1 MLPGSP
7 VTSPNELDVRLAP
20 ERIAADWIDSLVVI
34 GRLFDKRV
42 PIMLQRAVTL
52 SRYVVFVAVVA
63 ALAAS
68 VALILYEA
76 AVVVDVIFNAVRQG
90 GFQLQS
96 GKALAIGL
104 IEALDV
110 FLIAIVALVIGL
122 GLHRLF
128 IDEAVPLPR
137 WLEIDDLEDLKG
149 HLVSIVI
156 AVLAVLFLRQA
167 VERAGDLDLLSLA
180 AALALMIAAL
190 VFFLSMGIRRN
201 E

>member
-1 MLPGSP
+1 ML
-7 VTSPNELDVRLAP
+7 R
-20 ERIAADWIDSLVVI
+20 
-34 GRLFDKRV
+34 
-42 PIMLQRAVTL
+42 RAVTL

-76 AVVVDVIFNAVRQG
+76 AVVADVIFNAVKQG

-96 GKALAIGL
+96 GRALSVGL
-104 IEALDV
+104 IEAIDV

-128 IDEAVPLPR
+128 VDEAVPLPR
-137 WLEIDDLEDLKG
+137 WLKIDDLEDLKG
-149 HLVSIVI
+149 YLVSIVI

-180 AALALMIAAL
+180 AALALMTAAL
-190 VFFLSMGIRRN
+190 VFFLSMGIRRK

>member
-1 MLPGSP
+1 
-7 VTSPNELDVRLAP
+7 
-20 ERIAADWIDSLVVI
+20 
-34 GRLFDKRV
+34 
-42 PIMLQRAVTL
+42 MLQRAVTL
-52 SRYVVFVAVVA
+52 SRYAVFVAVVA
-63 ALAAS
+63 ALAGS

-76 AVVVDVIFNAVRQG
+76 AVVADVIFNAIKQG

-96 GKALAIGL
+96 GKALAVGL
-104 IEALDV
+104 IEAIDV

-128 IDEAVPLPR
+128 VDETMPLPR
-137 WLEIDDLEDLKG
+137 WLKIDDLEDLKG
-149 HLVSIVI
+149 YLVSIVI

-190 VFFLSMGIRRN
+190 VFFLFMGIRRK

>member
-1 MLPGSP
+1 
-7 VTSPNELDVRLAP
+7 
-20 ERIAADWIDSLVVI
+20 
-34 GRLFDKRV
+34 
-42 PIMLQRAVTL
+42 MLQRAVTF

-68 VALILYEA
+68 AALILYEA
-76 AVVVDVIFNAVRQG
+76 AVVADVILNAVKQG

-96 GKALAIGL
+96 GRALAVGL
-104 IEALDV
+104 IEAIDV

-128 IDEAVPLPR
+128 VDETMPLPR
-137 WLEIDDLEDLKG
+137 WLKIDDLEDLKG
-149 HLVSIVI
+149 YLVSIVI

-180 AALALMIAAL
+180 VALALMIGAL
-190 VFFLSMGIRRN
+190 VFFLSMGIRRK

>member
-7 VTSPNELDVRLAP
+7 VTSPTEVDVRLAP
-20 ERIAADWIDSLVVI
+20 KRIAADWIDGLVVT

-42 PIMLQRAVTL
+42 PIMLRRVVTL

-76 AVVVDVIFNAVRQG
+76 AVVADVIFNAVRQG

-96 GKALAIGL
+96 GKALAVGL

-128 IDEAVPLPR
+128 VDEAVPLPR

>member
-1 MLPGSP
+1 MSASP
-7 VTSPNELDVRLAP
+7 LKG
-20 ERIAADWIDSLVVI
+20 IAADYIDSLVVI
-34 GRLFDKRV
+34 GRLFDKRN
-42 PIMLQRAVTL
+42 PIMVRRAVTL

-76 AVVVDVIFNAVRQG
+76 AVVVDVIFNAVKQG

-104 IEALDV
+104 IETLDV

-128 IDEAVPLPR
+128 VDEAVPLPR
-137 WLEIDDLEDLKG
+137 WLEIESLEDLKG

-190 VFFLSMGIRRN
+190 VFFLSMGIRRR

>member
-1 MLPGSP
+1 MSGR
-7 VTSPNELDVRLAP
+7 LDRQSRGNLEKA
-20 ERIAADWIDSLVVI
+20 SS
-34 GRLFDKRV
+34 RLFDKRI

-76 AVVVDVIFNAVRQG
+76 AVVAEVIFSAIKQG

-96 GKALAIGL
+96 GKALAVGL
-104 IEALDV
+104 IEAIDV

-128 IDEAVPLPR
+128 VDEAMPLPR
-137 WLEIDDLEDLKG
+137 WLKIDDLEDLKG
-149 HLVSIVI
+149 YLVSIVI

-180 AALALMIAAL
+180 VALALMIAAL
-190 VFFLSMGIRRN
+190 VFFLSMGIRRK